1 MRVSLR
7 PVDPKLLV
15 LITTAGV
22 DMLGTLMVLPLLP
35 FYATRMGANAF
46 VYTCIVSSFSV
57 ATLCSAPIWGR
68 FSDRYGRRPALL
80 IALSASAVAYVIFA
94 FATSLPMLFLS
105 RIVQGAGGGTVGV
118 IQAYVADSTP
128 PKDRARALGWLSAA
142 TNVGVSIGPLLGSWA
157 MILGRHH
164 FTVGAHDLALGRTAP
179 GLIAAV
185 ICLANMYFAWRYL
198 RESHTGAVRTGRVAR
213 VGRARQV
220 LWSVIRHS
228 DEPASRLI
236 WIYAVGL
243 GAFMGMTSIF
253 ALFLGRRFGVTEA
266 TIGYFFAY
274 VGVINII
281 SRALLLGPAV
291 DRLGEPR
298 LARVGT
304 VLLALGLF
312 FIPLAPTWPLLALP
326 VALLPLGTAFT
337 FPGVTSMLSRVISPD
352 ERVLYMGV
360 QQTFGGVTRVLFPLG
375 AGFLYDH
382 FTPTAPF
389 WAGAIIVIA
398 TLLLGLDMETYVRP
412 ETPAPVPAPAATA
425 TGTPT
430 LTPTAAAVATP
441 SGNSPVL
448 DVPVPTPPGAA
459 ITPPTSGRPS
469 TTRA

>member
-7 PVDPKLLV
+7 RVDPKLIV

-46 VYTCIVSSFSV
+46 IYTCIVSSFSV

-118 IQAYVADSTP
+118 IQAYVADSTA

-164 FTVGAHDLALGRTAP
+164 FTLGAHDLALGRTAP

-198 RESHTGAVRTGRVAR
+198 RESHTGAVRTGRTPR

-243 GAFMGMTSIF
+243 GAFLGMTSIF
-253 ALFLGRRFGVTEA
+253 ALFLAQRFGVTEA

-274 VGVINII
+274 VGVMNII
-281 SRALLLGPAV
+281 ARAVLLGPAV
-291 DRLGEPR
+291 DRLGEAR

-312 FIPLAPTWPLLALP
+312 FIPLAPSWPVLALP

-337 FPGVTSMLSRVISPD
+337 FPCVTSMLSRVISPD
-352 ERVLYMGV
+352 ERGLYMGV

-375 AGFLYDH
+375 AGFLYVR

-389 WAGAIIVIA
+389 WAGAIIVAA

-412 ETPAPVPAPAATA
+412 ETATPAA
-425 TGTPT
+425 G
-430 LTPTAAAVATP
+430 LTPAAAAAATP
-441 SGNSPVL
+441 SGSSPAL
-448 DVPVPTPPGAA
+448 DVPAPFSDAA
-459 ITPPTSGRPS
+459 ITPPTSGVPRV
-469 TTRA
+469 TRA